1 MKARN
6 KWMLMFLFIFSAF
19 ILKAQDSLDLSR
31 LFKPQL
37 RSDSISSIKLNL
49 TKHNV
54 NNLPFFCKMEELW
67 SISSGL
73 NVRFRIGDLEYVN
86 KLEGKK

>member
-6 KWMLMFLFIFSAF
+6 NWMLMLLFIFSTF
-19 ILKAQDSLDLSR
+19 ILKAQDSLALTR

-37 RSDSISSIKLNL
+37 RFDSVSSIKLNL
-49 TKHNV
+49 VKHNV
-54 NNLPFFCKMEELW
+54 NNLPFFCKIEELW

-73 NVRFRIGDLEYVN
+73 NVRFRIGDIDYVN